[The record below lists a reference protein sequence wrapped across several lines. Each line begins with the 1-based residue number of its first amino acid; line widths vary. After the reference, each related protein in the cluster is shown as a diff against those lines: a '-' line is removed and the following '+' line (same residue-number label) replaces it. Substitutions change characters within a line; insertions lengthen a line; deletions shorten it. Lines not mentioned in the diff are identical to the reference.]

1 LPFGK
6 YPGDFDMNGRVDL
19 FDWCYLA
26 NDWKKSV
33 NLGSYL
39 GDITGPDG
47 KPDGRVDY
55 LDVATFARDFLK

>member
-1 LPFGK
+1 LPFDK

-19 FDWCYLA
+19 FDWSYLA
-26 NDWKKSV
+26 SDWKKSV
-33 NLGSYL
+33 NPGDCL
-39 GDITGPDG
+39 GDITGPDR